1 MQAAYEVFNASAR
14 KIGRQAPETLFEKI
28 HVASL
33 DIRTPI
39 IASILYV
46 IVVSYFSRINR
57 ARAAAAAVKSTRTS
71 SRSGKTA
78 PEAKESRF
86 TPFKCLVIAH
96 NLLLCAY
103 SAFTFISVAPLLFK
117 PYLKSSVFEA
127 VINITKIGSP
137 FVLTFTC
144 SSVIWT
150 SLFSILVSI
159 FGSGTST

>member
-71 SRSGKTA
+71 SRTGKAST
-78 PEAKESRF
+78 EAKESRF
-86 TPFKCLVIAH
+86 TPFKCVVIAH
-96 NLLLCAY
+96 NVLLCAY
-103 SAFTFISVAPLLFK
+103 SAFTFLSVFPILFK
-117 PYLKSSVFEA
+117 PYLTGSIFEA
-127 VINITKIGSP
+127 VINITIIRILFLIFFSLV
-137 FVLTFTC
+137 VL
-144 SSVIWT
+144 
-150 SLFSILVSI
+150 
-159 FGSGTST
+159 